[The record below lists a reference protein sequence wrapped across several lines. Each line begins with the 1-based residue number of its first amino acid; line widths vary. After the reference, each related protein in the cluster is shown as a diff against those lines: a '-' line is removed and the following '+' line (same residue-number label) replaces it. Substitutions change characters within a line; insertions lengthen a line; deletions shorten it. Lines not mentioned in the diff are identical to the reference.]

1 MGFPEVDIMC
11 IRRDHEMETLEI
23 ETRLLEL
30 FLLYQN
36 GIRSQLSES
45 EWKEMNTQTIMNVF
59 SSYVEDRLPILL
71 DREERGDMH
80 A

>member
-1 MGFPEVDIMC
+1 MC

-30 FLLYQN
+30 FRLYEN
-36 GIRSQLSES
+36 GIKSELSES

>member
-1 MGFPEVDIMC
+1 MRIQ
-11 IRRDHEMETLEI
+11 RDHEMETMEI

-30 FLLYQN
+30 FRLYEN

-45 EWKEMNTQTIMNVF
+45 EWKEMNTQTLMNVF
-59 SSYVEDRLPILL
+59 SSYIEDRLPILL
-71 DREERGDMH
+71 DREERGENF

>member
-1 MGFPEVDIMC
+1 MC

-30 FLLYQN
+30 FRLYEN
-36 GIRSQLSES
+36 GIKSEISES
-45 EWKEMNTQTIMNVF
+45 EWKELNTQTMLNAF

-71 DREERGDMH
+71 DREERGAMH

>member
-1 MGFPEVDIMC
+1 MC
-11 IRRDHEMETLEI
+11 NRRDHEMEILEI

-30 FLLYQN
+30 FRLYVN
-36 GIRSQLSES
+36 GIKSELSES